1 MMVFVHG
8 AESFIGSNKPES
20 LVPHLSCDSATDNA
34 QETRWTLGET
44 FHQYLKNVSVAQGDG
59 KPDIAFS
66 SDGTL
71 KSVELKIMN
80 LRPDSRS
87 NQDLIWE
94 EVSPAAV
101 RRLGDGNRFPFLFT
115 ILWAL

>member
-1 MMVFVHG
+1 MDFRRDVSQVSQQHCSLFFSLPLQ
-8 AESFIGSNKPES
+8 AFSFSFS
-20 LVPHLSCDSATDNA
+20 
-34 QETRWTLGET
+34 R
-44 FHQYLKNVSVAQGDG
+44 YLRNVTVAQGDG

-80 LRPDSRS
+80 LRPDGRS

-94 EVSPAAV
+94 QVNFH
-101 RRLGDGNRFPFLFT
+101 LT
-115 ILWAL
+115 IKNVQRA

>member
-1 MMVFVHG
+1 M
-8 AESFIGSNKPES
+8 
-20 LVPHLSCDSATDNA
+20 T
-34 QETRWTLGET
+34 
-44 FHQYLKNVSVAQGDG
+44 VAQGDG

-80 LRPDSRS
+80 LRPDGRS

-94 EVSPAAV
+94 QVNFHNFGVSSQKK
-101 RRLGDGNRFPFLFT
+101 
-115 ILWAL
+115 ILQHMVVIT

>member
-1 MMVFVHG
+1 M
-8 AESFIGSNKPES
+8 
-20 LVPHLSCDSATDNA
+20 T
-34 QETRWTLGET
+34 
-44 FHQYLKNVSVAQGDG
+44 VAQGDG

-80 LRPDSRS
+80 LRPDGRS

-94 EVSPAAV
+94 QVNFHLTFKYLCNGLWSFFSKKTTAAHGSNNITSSKILKCALLVLDHVVKLAVV
-101 RRLGDGNRFPFLFT
+101 RV
-115 ILWAL
+115 

>member
-1 MMVFVHG
+1 M
-8 AESFIGSNKPES
+8 
-20 LVPHLSCDSATDNA
+20 T
-34 QETRWTLGET
+34 
-44 FHQYLKNVSVAQGDG
+44 VAQGDG

-80 LRPDSRS
+80 LRPDGRS

-94 EVSPAAV
+94 QVNFHLTIKCATGFGVSSQK
-101 RRLGDGNRFPFLFT
+101 N
-115 ILWAL
+115 ILQHMVVIT

>member
-1 MMVFVHG
+1 MFV
-8 AESFIGSNKPES
+8 
-20 LVPHLSCDSATDNA
+20 V
-34 QETRWTLGET
+34 ETPLINCNFR
-44 FHQYLKNVSVAQGDG
+44 YLRNVTIQQSDG

-80 LRPDSRS
+80 LRPDGRS

-94 EVSPAAV
+94 EV
-101 RRLGDGNRFPFLFT
+101 RKC
-115 ILWAL
+115 

>member
-1 MMVFVHG
+1 MKVNEIHC
-8 AESFIGSNKPES
+8 S
-20 LVPHLSCDSATDNA
+20 LQSYTKAMLPLLYHL
-34 QETRWTLGET
+34 R
-44 FHQYLKNVSVAQGDG
+44 YLRNVTVAQGDG

-80 LRPDSRS
+80 LRPDGRT

-94 EVSPAAV
+94 QV
-101 RRLGDGNRFPFLFT
+101 LF
-115 ILWAL
+115 

>member
-8 AESFIGSNKPES
+8 AEAFINDASNTPES
-20 LVPHLSCDSATDNA
+20 LVPNLSCDSASS
-34 QETRWTLGET
+34 QKETKWTLGET
-44 FHQYLKNVSVAQGDG
+44 FHSYLRNVSVARGDS
-59 KPDIAFS
+59 KPDVAFS

-80 LRPDSRS
+80 LRPDGRS

-94 EVSPAAV
+94 EVNKS
-101 RRLGDGNRFPFLFT
+101 
-115 ILWAL
+115 